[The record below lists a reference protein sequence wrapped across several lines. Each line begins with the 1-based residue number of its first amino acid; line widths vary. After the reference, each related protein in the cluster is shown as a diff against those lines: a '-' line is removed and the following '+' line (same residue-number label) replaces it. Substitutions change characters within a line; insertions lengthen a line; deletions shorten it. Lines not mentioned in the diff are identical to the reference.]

1 MYLVASCSCLFVVS
15 ISICEIY
22 SLLCF
27 WDVSCKI
34 LVESVI
40 VKLMYVVQ
48 LIKSFIIISVV
59 ERGHIYDHCQPG
71 VRSSF
76 YMHLS

>member
-1 MYLVASCSCLFVVS
+1 MYLVTSCSCLFAVS
-15 ISICEIY
+15 ISMCEIF

-34 LVESVI
+34 LFESVI
-40 VKLMYVVQ
+40 VNLMYVVQ

-59 ERGHIYDHCQPG
+59 ERGHIHDYCQPG
-71 VRSSF
+71 VCSSI
-76 YMHLS
+76 YMHL